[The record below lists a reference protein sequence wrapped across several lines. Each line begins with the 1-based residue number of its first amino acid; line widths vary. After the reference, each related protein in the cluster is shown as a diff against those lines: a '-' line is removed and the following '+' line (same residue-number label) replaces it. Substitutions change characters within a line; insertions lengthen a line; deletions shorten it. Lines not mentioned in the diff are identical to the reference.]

1 VTDSTGTTRLP
12 ALRASAIVRE
22 ALATYRA
29 NAVRVASAAIVLLAP
44 LNLLAN
50 ATATQFDSGADRFDA
65 ADGGR
70 IALALMGG
78 LVASLGAI
86 GFAGVLDQLVA
97 EQRRGLAKQSLA
109 SVVRDLPY
117 GRLLLASVLLAVA
130 MVAGLLLLILPGLFA
145 FTAFVLAGPLIGS
158 GESVVGSFRRSA
170 RLVVPHFWLVAGVVT
185 LPMLVSVFVDD
196 ALSAVLER
204 ESELIEVLTI
214 NGVVAATFGAVIAL
228 IQVVLTEE
236 LLERD
241 GTIKQPEPAPMI
253 DTSA

>member
-1 VTDSTGTTRLP
+1 MQENRRSAP
-12 ALRASAIVRE
+12 RASSIVRE

-29 NAVRVASAAIVLLAP
+29 NAVRVAGAAIVLLVP

-50 ATATQFDSGADRFDA
+50 ATAAQFDSGSDRFDA

-70 IALALMGG
+70 IALALVGG

-97 EQRRGLAKQSLA
+97 EQRRGLAKLPLTTI
-109 SVVRDLPY
+109 VRELPY
-117 GRLLLASVLLAVA
+117 GRLLLASVLLAVV
-130 MVAGLLLLILPGLFA
+130 MVAGLLLLILPGLLA
-145 FTAFVLAGPLIGS
+145 FTVFVLAGPLIGA

-170 RLVVPHFWLVAGVVT
+170 RLVWPHLWLVAGVVT
-185 LPMLVSVFVDD
+185 VPMLVSVVIDD
-196 ALSAVLER
+196 ALSAVFER
-204 ESELIEVLTI
+204 ESELVEVLI
-214 NGVVAATFGAVIAL
+214 VNGVVAATFGAVIAL

-241 GTIKQPEPAPMI
+241 ETAER
-253 DTSA
+253 SAVTGS